1 MNSIGNMLRGV
12 TYGNG
17 ITASLRIV
25 LGLLFAVSGVIK
37 MLDPV
42 AFGKIVETYGVLPG
56 EIAPFAAVA
65 VPSLELLAG
74 GLLAAGYRIRPAALI
89 ISALLAVFVAAVGYN
104 YARGHSFDCGCLGL
118 ARFGNHEIIGIPL
131 LAGNVALF
139 IVALVL
145 FRAKRHILSLDM
157 LMEKKELKNL

>member
-12 TYGNG
+12 AYGNG
-17 ITASLRIV
+17 LTAFLRIA
-25 LGLLFAVSGVIK
+25 LGLLFVVSGAEK
-37 MLDPV
+37 TLDPV

-56 EIAPFAAVA
+56 ELVPFAAVA
-65 VPSLELLAG
+65 VPSVELLAG

-118 ARFGNHEIIGIPL
+118 ARLGLSEQVGPAVIARDLI
-131 LAGNVALF
+131 LF
-139 IVALVL
+139 AVSLVL
-145 FRAKRHILSLDM
+145 FRAKKHVASIEALAERIRLR
-157 LMEKKELKNL
+157 EL